1 MSRWDVFKEEIL
13 FAIDLRKVTKP
24 VRGNVSEQGSISN
37 MSSKSIENG
46 NGLRSGYQIGLER
59 INNELT

>member
-13 FAIDLRKVTKP
+13 FAIDLRKTTKP
-24 VRGNVSEQGSISN
+24 VRTNVSEHGSISH